1 MNSWS
6 FHIHTTFNPDD
17 PESEPIA
24 TEFNS
29 ISILDRTKPQLAL
42 PVALAG
48 FRKVRW
54 EVTNP
59 DSASTHIR
67 SIHVAY
73 CKASDNVCPGVDNYP
88 SVSEGQVSPSYCPY
102 GYRECANGQLGEM
115 KTDQCRMKVPD
126 TIRYPSDQ
134 YQFVMGT
141 QSQTDTPTY
150 RNIIT
155 RWYLDEGVVL
165 PEGL

>member
-1 MNSWS
+1 M
-6 FHIHTTFNPDD
+6 
-17 PESEPIA
+17 
-24 TEFNS
+24 
-29 ISILDRTKPQLAL
+29 L
-42 PVALAG
+42 VALAG

-73 CKASDNVCPGVDNYP
+73 CKASGNVCLGVDNDP

-102 GYRECANGQLGEM
+102 GYRECVNGQLGEM
-115 KTDQCRMKVPD
+115 KTDKCKMKVPD

-165 PEGL
+165 PKGL